1 MYDPTTPEYHT
12 HNQKRIPPNYELTIP
27 DNPYSYSPYDLQNI
41 PIPPKPPHV
50 QNKVAFALAVALV
63 VLLVVMSG
71 LVFGLVNMSN
81 KLAVH
86 VPTPVGTA
94 VKVTSILSSPTQVP
108 TNQTQNSSGYTA
120 QDVLHDFIN
129 AVASS
134 YLP

>member
-1 MYDPTTPEYHT
+1 MYDPTKPGYHT
-12 HNQKRIPPNYELTIP
+12 HNQTRIPPNYEPTIP

-71 LVFGLVNMSN
+71 LVFGLVNISN

-86 VPTPVGTA
+86 LPPPLPTA
-94 VKVTSILSSPTQVP
+94 VKVTSMLLLPTP
-108 TNQTQNSSGYTA
+108 
-120 QDVLHDFIN
+120 
-129 AVASS
+129 
-134 YLP
+134 